1 MFAKQFRKHG
11 QTHISRYLRSF
22 KSGDIVDIVADSAEQ
37 KGMPHKY
44 YQGRTGVVYGV
55 FPRAVGVLIYK
66 TVGNRKIEKRVNLRV
81 EHVRHS
87 KCRDDFVNRVKQN
100 AERKRIAKEKGEH
113 VNLKRSP
120 AMPREAHTLQVS
132 KHKPVTLAPQA
143 YGMFRP
149 PKVAILLTLQ
159 TPTSKL
165 LLPWGIVLH
174 AHPHDHVA
182 GRVSGRAA
190 RRRGCGAH
198 GVKKAT
204 DAQSIACSYGKISTP
219 RGVPTAS
226 TLLP

>member
-100 AERKRIAKEKGEH
+100 AERKRIAKEKLSLIH
-113 VNLKRSP
+113 
-120 AMPREAHTLQVS
+120 
-132 KHKPVTLAPQA
+132 
-143 YGMFRP
+143 
-149 PKVAILLTLQ
+149 I
-159 TPTSKL
+159 
-165 LLPWGIVLH
+165 
-174 AHPHDHVA
+174 
-182 GRVSGRAA
+182 
-190 RRRGCGAH
+190 
-198 GVKKAT
+198 
-204 DAQSIACSYGKISTP
+204 
-219 RGVPTAS
+219 
-226 TLLP
+226 